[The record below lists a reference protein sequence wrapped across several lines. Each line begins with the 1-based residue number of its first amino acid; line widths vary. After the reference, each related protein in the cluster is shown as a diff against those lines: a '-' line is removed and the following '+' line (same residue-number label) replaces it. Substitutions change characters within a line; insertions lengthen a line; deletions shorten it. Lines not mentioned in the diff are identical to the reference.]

1 MANKRY
7 HPLTQSHGPS
17 AALPSSMA
25 YLRGGPRECDLIRT
39 NCSLWSRKHAGTVS
53 TWTARGSDLYLMP
66 CGGTRPLPE
75 TPGPMGK
82 HCCGCNSDVNS
93 TKRVNGDI
101 SSEDI
106 PPPQSSLC
114 CLEKKEGNVP
124 AVKPSTDG
132 RPHWKQ
138 GAENNFL
145 FYTELE
151 NLS

>member
-1 MANKRY
+1 
-7 HPLTQSHGPS
+7 
-17 AALPSSMA
+17 
-25 YLRGGPRECDLIRT
+25 
-39 NCSLWSRKHAGTVS
+39 
-53 TWTARGSDLYLMP
+53 
-66 CGGTRPLPE
+66 
-75 TPGPMGK
+75 
-82 HCCGCNSDVNS
+82 VNS

>member
-101 SSEDI
+101 SSG
-106 PPPQSSLC
+106 PQSPCVRGICNLTEEAEHSISGACLNRAKAEIVQLHSVPSLR
-114 CLEKKEGNVP
+114 GR
-124 AVKPSTDG
+124 ATD
-132 RPHWKQ
+132 
-138 GAENNFL
+138 
-145 FYTELE
+145 
-151 NLS
+151 